1 MDKTL
6 FLCILQAWCE
16 GFGIKVTE
24 NLSNTSNRDKN
35 LFFLNLN
42 MFILHLQ
49 NTLVIHKNSYG
60 KATTNNNGYGHY
72 L

>member
-1 MDKTL
+1 M
-6 FLCILQAWCE
+6 
-16 GFGIKVTE
+16 VTE

-35 LFFLNLN
+35 LFFLNSN
-42 MFILHLQ
+42 MFILHINYFGHL
-49 NTLVIHKNSYG
+49 KNSYG

>member
-16 GFGIKVTE
+16 GYGIKVTE
-24 NLSNTSNRDKN
+24 NLSNTSDRDKN

-42 MFILHLQ
+42 MFILHLKK
-49 NTLVIHKNSYG
+49 LW
-60 KATTNNNGYGHY
+60 
-72 L
+72 